1 MDRQPVI
8 AINNLWAGYEADT
21 ILEDISFEMFQ
32 DDYVGLIGPNGG
44 GKTTLIRVILGLLK
58 PDRAQLLL
66 WGRTCRDATHRYVSQ
81 FQVEDKHFPI
91 SVWIGG
97 DGAPAAC
104 LSAKF

>member
-44 GKTTLIRVILGLLK
+44 GKTTLIREIG
-58 PDRAQLLL
+58 RA
-66 WGRTCRDATHRYVSQ
+66 HV
-81 FQVEDKHFPI
+81 
-91 SVWIGG
+91 
-97 DGAPAAC
+97 
-104 LSAKF
+104 